1 MKGAFVI
8 AVLVGVSPPV
18 LAKWELHGSS
28 LNSMVAN
35 DAKAPAHITARLQ
48 IECLTRSEPV
58 GLSMAV
64 ALSENVPKVGSV
76 GWSIQ
81 FDGGKTAHYPARRF
95 LETTHIT
102 LGGPMSYE
110 LKEVQTAER
119 LRLTLRP
126 TGGDELDRKSV
137 V

>member
-1 MKGAFVI
+1 M
-8 AVLVGVSPPV
+8 SY
-18 LAKWELHGSS
+18 S
-28 LNSMVAN
+28 LG
-35 DAKAPAHITARLQ
+35 TG
-48 IECLTRSEPV
+48 
-58 GLSMAV
+58 GLIDGCS
-64 ALSENVPKVGSV
+64 LSENVPKVGSV

-81 FDGGKTAHYPARRF
+81 FDGGKTAHYPTRRF

-126 TGGDELDRKSV
+126 AGGDELAYDFDVSGGADAIKKLNCPLRH
-137 V
+137 